1 MLYSRFLLAS
11 FMFIFLILSTMA
23 APTGRES
30 LGVAI
35 DSAGLQQPDQLP
47 NLSPDS
53 EAVIQE
59 ETHTFDWA
67 PRGSKP
73 SEMVLLHVDC
83 GISFQDT
90 PHPPPLPNGWLVSA
104 RLICPLI
111 GSTVEAR
118 TPKLPPPSWQ
128 LADIPEDVVLN

>member
-35 DSAGLQQPDQLP
+35 DSAPSTQQQPDQLP
-47 NLSPDS
+47 NPSPDS

-73 SEMVLLHVDC
+73 
-83 GISFQDT
+83 
-90 PHPPPLPNGWLVSA
+90 
-104 RLICPLI
+104 R
-111 GSTVEAR
+111 
-118 TPKLPPPSWQ
+118 
-128 LADIPEDVVLN
+128 